1 MFNEILLLCN
11 NCKDDINVL
20 ERPNIYKSD
29 KISQVSAIFIS
40 SKARETKLDKKNQ
53 MTQVRLSRTKLDAW
67 LELIKKL
74 RWLIRW
80 RGLKWITMETDVKNT
95 RSSLHAR
102 ISLLWSSTRV
112 CREISSNFHDLSR
125 VQKVWLFQNN
135 SSVFCAR
142 GANTKPEPGW
152 ICVGCFMTLIWRMKG
167 FVTIT
172 GQDQKWN

>member
-1 MFNEILLLCN
+1 MKFSCFVITTRMTSMYWNDLT
-11 NCKDDINVL
+11 
-20 ERPNIYKSD
+20 
-29 KISQVSAIFIS
+29 FI
-40 SKARETKLDKKNQ
+40 KATKYHKYQRFLYLARLGKRKKKKKNQ